1 MAVVFTVAGT
11 KRVFLEISWKT
22 LVALHTNS
30 GNVEVSRAVDATG
43 FAVLLMKLKWNCVIN
58 HGNNH
63 GALWYQCVNS
73 ACSVLLLL
81 VRKIE
86 VYHTRPVCVNFVLVL
101 LELNGPCTKDLNKQQ
116 RIAFCK
122 LLISSS
128 VCSVQSLTVLLSSR
142 LRSWS

>member
-1 MAVVFTVAGT
+1 
-11 KRVFLEISWKT
+11 
-22 LVALHTNS
+22 
-30 GNVEVSRAVDATG
+30 
-43 FAVLLMKLKWNCVIN
+43 LLMKLKWNCVIN

-142 LRSWS
+142 LRSWSWDLWRPKSCGLGTWGLGLEELVSSVFETDQ